1 MNHRAR
7 IPALL
12 LVLALLLGCAGC
24 GGGREPVTV
33 TIWHVYGGET
43 ESPLN
48 DRIDTFNDTV
58 GREQNIRV
66 QVGSVTNT
74 NTIHEAVLASAY
86 GEPGA
91 TALPGAA
98 TSRAGLY
105 LRYSALRAIGATA
118 QHVTCFRGTAET
130 ARSAQVQMHNRW
142 NPELNVQ
149 AVPGYTQLLRGS
161 DGRLAERCL
170 WTGRIALPDT
180 WESVTLLCVPML
192 DSAGNVRGI
201 CGAELSDL
209 YFRLTYPAV
218 DSAYG
223 SMVTVLAPI
232 DGDRLL
238 LGQAMIGSPG
248 GSYLTADGTLTC
260 KTGRYYNTYS
270 DGSRTYLGLHE
281 PIGATDAAG
290 RKLAAV
296 VLVPEIGLRTLE
308 ARSRMV
314 WIAGSLVFLAAMLLS
329 TYLSRRFVTPISRS
343 LQAIREQAPGEH
355 PSGISEIDELLSGFR
370 SRVQTLTPMERTVL
384 QYYIDGC
391 SLEEV
396 AARAYISVATAKK
409 HNTNIN
415 RKLGVTS
422 REELMLYIDLFRRC
436 GRLDEIAAPRAEDT
450 ARCTT

>member
-105 LRYSALRAIGATA
+105 LRYSALRAIGATD

-180 WESVTLLCVPML
+180 WESVTLLCVP
-192 DSAGNVRGI
+192 
-201 CGAELSDL
+201 
-209 YFRLTYPAV
+209 RL

-260 KTGRYYNTYS
+260 KTGRYYIIRIPTAAAPISVCTNRSARPTPQG
-270 DGSRTYLGLHE
+270 GSSPPWCSCRRSGC
-281 PIGATDAAG
+281 
-290 RKLAAV
+290 
-296 VLVPEIGLRTLE
+296 
-308 ARSRMV
+308 ARSRRAAA
-314 WIAGSLVFLAAMLLS
+314 WCGSRARSCFSRARSCFSRARSCFSRRCCCRHTCRAGS
-329 TYLSRRFVTPISRS
+329 
-343 LQAIREQAPGEH
+343 
-355 PSGISEIDELLSGFR
+355 
-370 SRVQTLTPMERTVL
+370 
-384 QYYIDGC
+384 
-391 SLEEV
+391 
-396 AARAYISVATAKK
+396 
-409 HNTNIN
+409 
-415 RKLGVTS
+415 
-422 REELMLYIDLFRRC
+422 
-436 GRLDEIAAPRAEDT
+436 
-450 ARCTT
+450 

>member
-1 MNHRAR
+1 MCGFWLPGRKKFAILKKRPVRRCPDEPRAR

-66 QVGSVTNT
+66 QAGSVTNT
-74 NTIHEAVLASAY
+74 NTIHEAVLASAC

-105 LRYSALRAIGATA
+105 LRYSALRAIGATD

-260 KTGRYYNTYS
+260 KTGRYYTIRIPTAAAPISVCTNRSARPTPQG
-270 DGSRTYLGLHE
+270 GSSPPWCSCRRSGC
-281 PIGATDAAG
+281 
-290 RKLAAV
+290 
-296 VLVPEIGLRTLE
+296 
-308 ARSRMV
+308 ARSRRAAA
-314 WIAGSLVFLAAMLLS
+314 WCGSRARSCF
-329 TYLSRRFVTPISRS
+329 SRR
-343 LQAIREQAPGEH
+343 A
-355 PSGISEIDELLSGFR
+355 
-370 SRVQTLTPMERTVL
+370 RT
-384 QYYIDGC
+384 
-391 SLEEV
+391 S
-396 AARAYISVATAKK
+396 AWPPPKSTTRTSTA
-409 HNTNIN
+409 
-415 RKLGVTS
+415 S
-422 REELMLYIDLFRRC
+422 S
-436 GRLDEIAAPRAEDT
+436 A
-450 ARCTT
+450 

>member
-7 IPALL
+7 IP
-12 LVLALLLGCAGC
+12 ALLLGCAGC

-105 LRYSALRAIGATA
+105 LRYSALRAIGATD

-149 AVPGYTQLLRGS
+149 AVSGYTQLLRGS

-201 CGAELSDL
+201 CGAELRDL

-260 KTGRYYNTYS
+260 KTGRYYIIRIPTAAAPISVCTNRSARPTPQG
-270 DGSRTYLGLHE
+270 GSSPPWCSCRRSGC
-281 PIGATDAAG
+281 
-290 RKLAAV
+290 
-296 VLVPEIGLRTLE
+296 
-308 ARSRMV
+308 ARSRRAAA
-314 WIAGSLVFLAAMLLS
+314 WCGSRARSCFSRARSCFSRARSCFSRRCCCRHTCRAGS
-329 TYLSRRFVTPISRS
+329 
-343 LQAIREQAPGEH
+343 
-355 PSGISEIDELLSGFR
+355 
-370 SRVQTLTPMERTVL
+370 
-384 QYYIDGC
+384 
-391 SLEEV
+391 
-396 AARAYISVATAKK
+396 
-409 HNTNIN
+409 
-415 RKLGVTS
+415 
-422 REELMLYIDLFRRC
+422 
-436 GRLDEIAAPRAEDT
+436 
-450 ARCTT
+450 

>member
-98 TSRAGLY
+98 ASRAGLY
-105 LRYSALRAIGATA
+105 LRYSALRAIGATD

-192 DSAGNVRGI
+192 DSA
-201 CGAELSDL
+201 
-209 YFRLTYPAV
+209 
-218 DSAYG
+218 YG

-260 KTGRYYNTYS
+260 KTGRIIRIPTAAAPISVCTNRSARPTPQG
-270 DGSRTYLGLHE
+270 GSSPPWCSCRRSGC
-281 PIGATDAAG
+281 
-290 RKLAAV
+290 
-296 VLVPEIGLRTLE
+296 
-308 ARSRMV
+308 ARSRRAAA
-314 WIAGSLVFLAAMLLS
+314 WCGSRARSCF
-329 TYLSRRFVTPISRS
+329 SRR
-343 LQAIREQAPGEH
+343 A
-355 PSGISEIDELLSGFR
+355 
-370 SRVQTLTPMERTVL
+370 RT
-384 QYYIDGC
+384 
-391 SLEEV
+391 S
-396 AARAYISVATAKK
+396 AWPPPKSTTRTSTA
-409 HNTNIN
+409 
-415 RKLGVTS
+415 S
-422 REELMLYIDLFRRC
+422 S
-436 GRLDEIAAPRAEDT
+436 A
-450 ARCTT
+450 

>member
-48 DRIDTFNDTV
+48 DLIDTFNDTV

-98 TSRAGLY
+98 ASRAGLY
-105 LRYSALRAIGATA
+105 LRYSALRAIGATD
-118 QHVTCFRGTAET
+118 QHVTCFRATAET

-142 NPELNVQ
+142 NPELNLQ

-314 WIAGSLVFLAAMLLS
+314 WIAGSL
-329 TYLSRRFVTPISRS
+329 
-343 LQAIREQAPGEH
+343 
-355 PSGISEIDELLSGFR
+355 
-370 SRVQTLTPMERTVL
+370 
-384 QYYIDGC
+384 
-391 SLEEV
+391 EEV

-436 GRLDEIAAPRAEDT
+436 GRLNEIAAPRAEDT